1 MNDHLSVYS
10 CQHLAQHFD
19 GKIAFRFADYYTD
32 EKLRMTYEI
41 YQPGKAFYIYEKG
54 NYGIYK
60 NVVSS
65 SGTANKTGQNVNQ
78 RKELAFVGCPQ

>member
-10 CQHLAQHFD
+10 RQHLAQHFD

-41 YQPGKAFYIYEKG
+41 YQPGKPFTFMKKVIMVYTRMLFHLQELLIRLVKMSTKEK
-54 NYGIYK
+54 N
-60 NVVSS
+60 
-65 SGTANKTGQNVNQ
+65 
-78 RKELAFVGCPQ
+78 